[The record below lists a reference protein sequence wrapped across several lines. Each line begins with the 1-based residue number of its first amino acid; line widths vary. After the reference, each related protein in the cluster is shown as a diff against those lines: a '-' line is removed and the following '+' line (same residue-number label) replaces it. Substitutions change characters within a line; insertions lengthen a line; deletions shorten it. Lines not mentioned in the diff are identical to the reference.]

1 MGPRVRGDDDDML
14 IASNPQKAGTQ
25 RTIDDIGG
33 AVRIAVD
40 LAGPCQKALN
50 LFFPPSTPS

>member
-33 AVRIAVD
+33 AVRIAPD

-50 LFFPPSTPS
+50 LFFPP